1 MISPD
6 PYNELK
12 FLGLLFISYILY
24 QIGKFLSNSEMV
36 HVQVSK
42 AVQHLV
48 GMTADALFLKK
59 KMLSLPRY
67 TMPKNV
73 VQWSKAKMNSI
84 FLAAIMEKR
93 FHQLS
98 FYLIKISQVLTELL
112 IWTVFCSSDILMSKL
127 GALPPAKA
135 GGVWY
140 VSIQIYYITYI
151 VTMPE

>member
-36 HVQVSK
+36 HVQVSN

-59 KMLSLPRY
+59 KNAITSQIH
-67 TMPKNV
+67 N
-73 VQWSKAKMNSI
+73 AKKCCTVIQGQNEFNFSCGNNG
-84 FLAAIMEKR
+84 K
-93 FHQLS
+93 
-98 FYLIKISQVLTELL
+98 KISSTFFLSHQN
-112 IWTVFCSSDILMSKL
+112 
-127 GALPPAKA
+127 
-135 GGVWY
+135 
-140 VSIQIYYITYI
+140 ITSFD
-151 VTMPE
+151 